1 MRNWA
6 CIAVS
11 SAFLIGCATAAEV
24 WLKDDK
30 LVKSVEEQV
39 HKLQPTRQEKRFDEI
54 GWAPS
59 ILAAEAL
66 AKQHNRAVFL
76 FTYDGKIDT
85 GRC

>member
-1 MRNWA
+1 VCDCSR
-6 CIAVS
+6 S
-11 SAFLIGCATAAEV
+11 LAERTTS
-24 WLKDDK
+24 WSNRSED
-30 LVKSVEEQV
+30 QV
-39 HKLQPTRQEKRFDEI
+39 TNYSLRAREKRFDEI

>member
-1 MRNWA
+1 MPHWA

-11 SAFLIGCATAAEV
+11 STFLIGCATAAEV

-30 LVKSVEEQV
+30 LVKSVEDQV
-39 HKLQPTRQEKRFDEI
+39 HKLQPRARRNGSTRI
-54 GWAPS
+54 VWARAS
-59 ILAAEAL
+59 CREAL